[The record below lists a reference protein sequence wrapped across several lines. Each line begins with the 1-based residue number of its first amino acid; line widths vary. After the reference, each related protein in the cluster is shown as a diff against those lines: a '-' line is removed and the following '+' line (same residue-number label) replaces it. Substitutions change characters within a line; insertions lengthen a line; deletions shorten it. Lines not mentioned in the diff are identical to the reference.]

1 MNKQFWIASAE
12 RAIKTFVQAL
22 IAAFGVGQVSGAVGV
37 DVAAIDWRGALSLA
51 FSAALLS
58 LLMSVGSGPIGAAN
72 SPSILTAAPAAAATA
87 LVAAAAASPVL
98 APAVAVA
105 TDAAAPAAA
114 PAPAAEPVV
123 AVAAAAAPATDS
135 APATVAAAAV
145 TAAPVAAAPAPAAAA

>member
-1 MNKQFWIASAE
+1 MYLLNKMFWIASAE

-58 LLMSVGSGPIGAAN
+58 VLMSVGSGPIGVAN
-72 SPSILTAAPAAAATA
+72 SPSLVTAAPAAAATA

-98 APAVAVA
+98 APAVAAA
-105 TDAAAPAAA
+105 TVVTEPAPAPAAPAVEPAPAEPAAAPAAA
-114 PAPAAEPVV
+114 VP
-123 AVAAAAAPATDS
+123 
-135 APATVAAAAV
+135 
-145 TAAPVAAAPAPAAAA
+145 APAPAA

>member
-1 MNKQFWIASAE
+1 MYLLNKMFWIASAE

-58 LLMSVGSGPIGAAN
+58 VLMSVGSGPIGAAN
-72 SPSILTAAPAAAATA
+72 SPSLLTAAPAAAATA

-98 APAVAVA
+98 APAVAAA
-105 TDAAAPAAA
+105 TAATE
-114 PAPAAEPVV
+114 PAPATAPVPAEP
-123 AVAAAAAPATDS
+123 
-135 APATVAAAAV
+135 
-145 TAAPVAAAPAPAAAA
+145 APAPAAA